1 MENVQSIVAAKKILL
16 GKLRS
21 FKKILKTCVLIY
33 NGLIIKQER
42 ISSPE
47 GTEILSSVVLVKK
60 TNNVCTTCTL
70 TCAKQWNFYILE
82 ISVYNQ

>member
-1 MENVQSIVAAKKILL
+1 MFNQLLQQKNSSWQIKI
-16 GKLRS
+16 

-60 TNNVCTTCTL
+60 N
-70 TCAKQWNFYILE
+70 
-82 ISVYNQ
+82 

>member
-1 MENVQSIVAAKKILL
+1 MIVYGKCSINCCGKKIPL

-21 FKKILKTCVLIY
+21 FKKMLKTCVLIY

-60 TNNVCTTCTL
+60 KL
-70 TCAKQWNFYILE
+70 TIFVLHE
-82 ISVYNQ
+82 L

>member
-60 TNNVCTTCTL
+60 TNNVCTTC
-70 TCAKQWNFYILE
+70 IL
-82 ISVYNQ
+82 

>member
-1 MENVQSIVAAKKILL
+1 MENVQSIAAAKKIPL

-60 TNNVCTTCTL
+60 KL
-70 TCAKQWNFYILE
+70 TIFVQHEL
-82 ISVYNQ
+82 

>member
-1 MENVQSIVAAKKILL
+1 MIVYGKCSINCCGKKILH

-60 TNNVCTTCTL
+60 KTNNVCTTCTL
-70 TCAKQWNFYILE
+70 TCAKQWNF
-82 ISVYNQ
+82 

>member
-1 MENVQSIVAAKKILL
+1 MIVYGKCSINCC

-47 GTEILSSVVLVKK
+47 DTEILSSVVLVKK
-60 TNNVCTTCTL
+60 KLTTFVLNVL
-70 TCAKQWNFYILE
+70 
-82 ISVYNQ
+82 

>member
-60 TNNVCTTCTL
+60 TNNVCTTFDLCKTMEFL
-70 TCAKQWNFYILE
+70 YTRDFCL
-82 ISVYNQ
+82 